1 MKPKK
6 SALKQR
12 KSNSS
17 AFEKVAPKMANSH
30 EIVSDSSD
38 GYFENSPSAE
48 SELET
53 PDLSFQDR
61 IFKMII

>member
-17 AFEKVAPKMANSH
+17 AFEKVAPKVNRSA

-38 GYFENSPSAE
+38 GYFEESSSPSAE
-48 SELET
+48 SGLET
-53 PDLSFQDR
+53 PDLSCQER
-61 IFKMII
+61 I